1 MDDSS
6 CVANPDQKIK
16 HSSQKIK
23 HSSEKTSHRIRCRDF
38 PLLCYY
44 NLCRKMRACFSK
56 IEHLY
61 FKLPDAAKSTFRPPQ
76 SSQVLLNH
84 PGNQILVLTPSVS
97 DEQMMKQNQI
107 FDDPYHQKI
116 KLHVQFGYVYKIVF
130 CFTSALRAM
139 FRQKQSNANKS
150 NLIGTLN
157 VLYIFVVVA
166 TCKNVQVPD
175 PIHQIVRT
183 CQCDM

>member
-1 MDDSS
+1 MIYIS
-6 CVANPDQKIK
+6 CVANPDQKFK

-23 HSSEKTSHRIRCRDF
+23 HSSEKTSHRIRCRDV
-38 PLLCYY
+38 PHLCYY

-56 IEHLY
+56 IENLY

-97 DEQMMKQNQI
+97 DERMMKQNQI

-130 CFTSALRAM
+130 LLHFGTSCHVSPKTVKREQIKPDWNPERAVYLRGCCNMQERAGT
-139 FRQKQSNANKS
+139 RPNSSNCS
-150 NLIGTLN
+150 NLS
-157 VLYIFVVVA
+157 V
-166 TCKNVQVPD
+166 
-175 PIHQIVRT
+175 
-183 CQCDM
+183 